1 MPDAQC
7 TRSLVCV
14 WDVKNAHEY
23 SQRVHRNHP
32 AFPHAMVYGLYRA
45 LPGDRA
51 FLPPSPCEN
60 DPQDLAPASR
70 RQDHTSSPSASVPF
84 VIGTF
89 CVHRIPPRVRDDRE
103 PPLMWDGTAAIC
115 EVIWVG
121 REGAIFLEMG
131 LDTHPKSAAKVSS
144 RTAGHLSSCGK
155 RRKSTLHEITPPKCV
170 IDPAPACGV
179 PNGDPACPLHILG
192 EVFHCGKISFQ
203 DAAGSKD
210 HDQTDNRLFANLAFE
225 SHVGTE
231 KRVTTQAR
239 SGSRGFDGPRKGT
252 SNAARSRAS
261 RGTEKSG

>member
-1 MPDAQC
+1 
-7 TRSLVCV
+7 
-14 WDVKNAHEY
+14 
-23 SQRVHRNHP
+23 
-32 AFPHAMVYGLYRA
+32 
-45 LPGDRA
+45 
-51 FLPPSPCEN
+51 LPPSPAKVAFHKL
-60 DPQDLAPASR
+60 D
-70 RQDHTSSPSASVPF
+70 ASVEASGPHDF
-84 VIGTF
+84 AVRFGAVRYRHLH
-89 CVHRIPPRVRDDRE
+89 VHRIPPRVRDDRE
-103 PPLMWDGTAAIC
+103 PPLKWDGTTLIN

-121 REGAIFLEMG
+121 REEGIFLRTG
-131 LDTHPKSAAKVSS
+131 LDIPPKSAAGVSS
-144 RTAGHLSSCGK
+144 RTDCHISSCGK

-170 IDPAPACGV
+170 IDPASACGV
-179 PNGDPACPLHILG
+179 PNGDPACPLHILD
-192 EVFHCGKISFQ
+192 EVFHCGKVSFQ